1 MARSCRGCAK
11 DKISISTRGGDAPLS
26 PAAAQELYSEVA
38 GRVRY
43 DGVNAR
49 LPRGVWHNQAG
60 IVSFAFG
67 SDTIQGTTYQE
78 WDMAGSQRDSDGV
91 YSSLSIKF

>member
-11 DKISISTRGGDAPLS
+11 DKISISTQGGDAPLS
-26 PAAAQELYSEVA
+26 LAAAKELHRVVKTQ
-38 GRVRY
+38 VRY
-43 DGVNAR
+43 DGVHAR

-78 WDMAGSQRDSDGV
+78 WDMAGSQHDADGV